1 MLFLCFDTMQ
11 KEQCFELGA
20 IQKAKGLAGEL
31 VLFLDVDDPSHYE
44 ALDIILIEN
53 KAQLIPHFI
62 TQIRIQGERAYIF
75 LEGIDHVD
83 KTSEFVGSKV
93 YLPLERLP
101 KLPEGEFYLH
111 EIIGYTLIDQNKGE
125 LGTVEN
131 IYESHQ
137 DLLVFY
143 HQGKEILVPIA
154 EGIVLHA
161 NHNKKELHVN
171 LPEGLIDIYL
181 EE

>member
-11 KEQCFELGA
+11 KEQCFELGT

-31 VLFLDVDDPSHYE
+31 VLFLDVDDPTNYE
-44 ALDIILIEN
+44 DLGVILIDN

-62 TQIRIQGERAYIF
+62 TQIRVQGERAYLF
-75 LEGIDHVD
+75 LEGIDHID
-83 KTSEFVGSKV
+83 KTPDFVGCKV
-93 YLPLERLP
+93 YLPLDRLP
-101 KLPEGEFYLH
+101 QLPEGEFYLH
-111 EIIGYTLIDQNKGE
+111 EIIGYALIDQNKGE
-125 LGTVEN
+125 LGKVEN

-143 HQGKEILVPIA
+143 HQGKEVLIPIA
-154 EGIVLHA
+154 EGIVLSA
-161 NHNKKELHVN
+161 NHQKKEVYVN

>member
-1 MLFLCFDTMQ
+1 MFNNMQ
-11 KEQCFELGA
+11 KEQCFELGT

-31 VLFLDVDDPSHYE
+31 VLFLDVDDPSEYDN
-44 ALDIILIEN
+44 LDAILVETN
-53 KAQLIPHFI
+53 AQLIPHFI
-62 TQIRIQGERAYIF
+62 TQIRVQGERAYIY

-83 KTSEFVGSKV
+83 KAQEMAGRKV

-111 EIIGYTLIDQNKGE
+111 DIIGYMLIDQNKGE
-125 LGTVEN
+125 LGIVEN

-143 HQGKEILVPIA
+143 YKGKEILIPIA
-154 EGIVLHA
+154 EGIVLNADHD
-161 NHNKKELHVN
+161 KKVLYVN
-171 LPEGLIDIYL
+171 LPDGLIDVYL